1 MSQQTPIKDGAP
13 YFNEEHASRRL
24 FFNYGYKWIEVANT
38 AGYTKDALG
47 LTVPVGKFL
56 KDYDPPSPD
65 ILFTEL
71 KILNGPS
78 KLHTDGK
85 ACYTASVKILLPNK
99 KHYNY
104 FQSMIGNVLKF
115 YDEKGAIYIGSVQ
128 DQPKVERTLS
138 RSTFDPW
145 RQLESE
151 GMYIVSVQLKLVKKS
166 VVDEEFKVEYTDI
179 YIYNTKVITINEYVG
194 DSVTLNFT
202 VLNKTESFQVP
213 DVYWGGE
220 PGRNVIVTNMIEELL
235 RKGYGEKYTFKRLKD
250 NAFALA
256 SIEDEEYGDI
266 ILTVDVLPS
275 ATNGA
280 VTTEAGMHWA
290 EPFIASLAGKGVIT
304 QQDAN
309 GNKVYTF
316 NPSGFVTRAQ
326 MATFLNKAKKF
337 VERVVKR

>member
-1 MSQQTPIKDGAP
+1 
-13 YFNEEHASRRL
+13 
-24 FFNYGYKWIEVANT
+24 
-38 AGYTKDALG
+38 
-47 LTVPVGKFL
+47 
-56 KDYDPPSPD
+56 
-65 ILFTEL
+65 
-71 KILNGPS
+71 
-78 KLHTDGK
+78 
-85 ACYTASVKILLPNK
+85 
-99 KHYNY
+99 
-104 FQSMIGNVLKF
+104 MIGNVLKF